1 MGPHVSGHLIDTN
14 ILIYWCADTI
24 PKHQIPNLKEV
35 FLTSFNISII
45 SRIEF
50 LSFNKFDN
58 GPDVRELEFI
68 DSGNVLPLDK
78 EIADRAIL
86 LRRSRSIRLA
96 DAIIA
101 ATALCYD
108 LVLITRNTDDFKS
121 ITDLEIFNPFQNE
134 S

>member
-1 MGPHVSGHLIDTN
+1 MGPHVNGHLIDTN
-14 ILIYWCADTI
+14 ILIYWCADII
-24 PKHQIPNLKEV
+24 PKHQISNLKEV

-50 LSFNKFDN
+50 LGFNKFDN
-58 GPDVRELEFI
+58 GPYVRELEFI

-86 LRRSRSIRLA
+86 LRRSGSIRLA

-121 ITDLEIFNPFQNE
+121 IADLKIFNPFQNE